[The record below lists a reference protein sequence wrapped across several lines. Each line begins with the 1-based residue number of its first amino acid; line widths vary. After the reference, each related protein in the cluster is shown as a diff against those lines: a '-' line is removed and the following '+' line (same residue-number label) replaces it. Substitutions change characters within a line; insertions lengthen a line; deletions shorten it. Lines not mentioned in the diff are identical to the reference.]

1 MPVTLFQVL
10 CFNIRRKIHKLLKY
24 IIVDATTKGKFNMTN
39 KKQLNI
45 TNKEPGKQ
53 KITNTNHP
61 SHLKKNKRQ
70 IRWKIDKKRQ
80 IHWKFL
86 KELFFPLS
94 YSSRH

>member
-1 MPVTLFQVL
+1 MTLFQVL

-61 SHLKKNKRQ
+61 SHLEKNKRQ
-70 IRWKIDKKRQ
+70 IRWKIDKKKTNSLE
-80 IHWKFL
+80 IL